1 MTNYTKLPA
10 ILLLADGTV
19 FYGKAAG
26 KIGTTTGEICFNK
39 RFLQIHLIL
48 VRLW

>member
-26 KIGTTTGEICFNK
+26 KIGTIK
-39 RFLQIHLIL
+39 QLAKFLF
-48 VRLW
+48 